1 MLSQRPFVCPPE
13 LLKKAQT
20 SHPVTTA
27 VAGAASPLPME
38 SARRSAEAGL
48 IEPILVGNQES
59 IEAIAEE
66 MSWDVSN
73 LRIVSADGETV
84 AAETAVALARSG
96 EAAAVMKGQVH
107 TDVLMRA
114 VFNRDT
120 GLRVGRRISHVFH
133 MTIPERTGSLLITD
147 AAVNVSPD
155 VATKLDIIRNA
166 VDVLHALGN
175 SKPKVAI
182 LSATEQASES
192 VPSSVAAAE
201 VSQLARDQ
209 ISDALIDGPFAFDN
223 AISPEAAAIKGID
236 SPVAGQAD
244 MLLVPNIETGNT
256 LYKSM
261 VFLMS
266 ATAAGI
272 VVGTRVPVILTS
284 RADPPEARLA
294 SAALATIVS
303 RYQG

>member
-1 MLSQRPFVCPPE
+1 MLSDKPFVCPPE
-13 LLKKAQT
+13 LLKKAQVLG
-20 SHPVTTA
+20 PVATA
-27 VAGAASPLPME
+27 IAGAAGLLPME

-48 IEPILVGNQES
+48 IEPILVGDRKS
-59 IEAIAEE
+59 IEVIAEE

-73 LRIVSADGETV
+73 LRIVPVDAETA
-84 AAETAVALARSG
+84 AAETAVALAHSG

-120 GLRVGRRISHVFH
+120 GLRMGRRISHVFH

-175 SKPKVAI
+175 TKPKVAI
-182 LSATEQASES
+182 LSATEQANES
-192 VPSSVAAAE
+192 MPSSVAAAE
-201 VSQLARDQ
+201 VVQLARDQ
-209 ISDALIDGPFAFDN
+209 IRDALIDGPFAFDN
-223 AISPEAAAIKGID
+223 AISPYAAAIKGID

-244 MLLVPNIETGNT
+244 MVLVPNIETGNT

-284 RADPPEARLA
+284 RADPLEARLA
-294 SAALATIVS
+294 SAALAAIVS
-303 RYQG
+303 QHQG

>member
-1 MLSQRPFVCPPE
+1 MLSQKPFVCPPE

-20 SHPVTTA
+20 SRPLATA

-48 IEPILVGNQES
+48 IEPILVGNQKS
-59 IEAIAEE
+59 IGAIAEE

-73 LRIVSADGETV
+73 LRIISADGETV

-147 AAVNVSPD
+147 AAVNVSHD

-175 SKPKVAI
+175 TKPKVAI
-182 LSATEQASES
+182 LSATEQANES
-192 VPSSVAAAE
+192 VPSSIAAAE
-201 VSQLARDQ
+201 VSRLAGDQ
-209 ISDALIDGPFAFDN
+209 ISDALIDGPLAFDN
-223 AISPEAAAIKGID
+223 AMSPEAAAIKGID

-244 MLLVPNIETGNT
+244 LLLVPNIETGNT

-272 VVGTRVPVILTS
+272 VVGARVPVILTS

-294 SAALATIVS
+294 SAALAAIVS
-303 RYQG
+303 QYQR

>member
-1 MLSQRPFVCPPE
+1 MLSRKPFVCPPE
-13 LLKKAQT
+13 LLKKAQAL
-20 SHPVTTA
+20 HPVATA
-27 VAGAASPLPME
+27 VASAGSPLPME

-48 IEPILVGNQES
+48 LEPILVGNQRS

-73 LRIVSADGETV
+73 LRIVSADGETA

-175 SKPKVAI
+175 TKPKVAI
-182 LSATEQASES
+182 LSATEQPNES
-192 VPSSVAAAE
+192 VPSSVAARE
-201 VSQLARDQ
+201 VSRLAREQ

-223 AISPEAAAIKGID
+223 AMSPEAAAIKGID

-244 MLLVPNIETGNT
+244 MVLVPNIETGNT
-256 LYKSM
+256 LYKCM

-294 SAALATIVS
+294 SAALAAIVS
-303 RYQG
+303 GHQK

>member
-1 MLSQRPFVCPPE
+1 
-13 LLKKAQT
+13 
-20 SHPVTTA
+20 
-27 VAGAASPLPME
+27 
-38 SARRSAEAGL
+38 L

-84 AAETAVALARSG
+84 AAETAVALAHSG
-96 EAAAVMKGQVH
+96 EAAAVMNGQVH

>member
-1 MLSQRPFVCPPE
+1 MLSDKPFVCPPE
-13 LLKKAQT
+13 LLKKAQALG
-20 SHPVTTA
+20 PVATA
-27 VAGAASPLPME
+27 IAGAGSALPME

-48 IEPILVGNQES
+48 IEPILVGDKKS
-59 IEAIAEE
+59 IEAIAGE

-73 LRIVSADGETV
+73 LRIVSSESETH
-84 AAETAVALARSG
+84 AAETAVALARRG

-114 VFNRDT
+114 IFNRDT

-133 MTIPERTGSLLITD
+133 MTIPERAGSLLITD

-166 VDVLHALGN
+166 VEVLHALGN
-175 SKPKVAI
+175 AKPKVAI
-182 LSATEQASES
+182 LSATEQVNES

-201 VSQLARDQ
+201 VRRLARDQ
-209 ISDALIDGPFAFDN
+209 ISDALIDGPFALDN
-223 AISPEAAAIKGID
+223 AISAEAAAIKGID
-236 SPVAGQAD
+236 SPVAGHAD

-256 LYKSM
+256 LYKAM

-284 RADPPEARLA
+284 RADPLEARLA
-294 SAALATIVS
+294 SAALAAIVS
-303 RYQG
+303 RHQE

>member
-1 MLSQRPFVCPPE
+1 
-13 LLKKAQT
+13 
-20 SHPVTTA
+20 
-27 VAGAASPLPME
+27 
-38 SARRSAEAGL
+38 
-48 IEPILVGNQES
+48 
-59 IEAIAEE
+59 
-66 MSWDVSN
+66 
-73 LRIVSADGETV
+73 
-84 AAETAVALARSG
+84 
-96 EAAAVMKGQVH
+96 
-107 TDVLMRA
+107 MRA

-175 SKPKVAI
+175 TKPKVAI
-182 LSATEQASES
+182 LSATEQANES
-192 VPSSVAAAE
+192 VPSSIAAAE
-201 VSQLARDQ
+201 VSRLAGDQ
-209 ISDALIDGPFAFDN
+209 ISDALIDGPLAFDN
-223 AISPEAAAIKGID
+223 AMSPEAAAIKGID

-244 MLLVPNIETGNT
+244 MLLVPNIETGNA

-272 VVGTRVPVILTS
+272 VVGARVPVILTS
-284 RADPPEARLA
+284 RADAPEARLA
-294 SAALATIVS
+294 SAALAAIVS
-303 RYQG
+303 QYQG